1 MSKFV
6 FSVFALMSMMV
17 VVSAQ
22 AIAGDAISTA
32 AISNSTNATTSAQ
45 NATIST
51 NTAVTNAPGT
61 YAAAYDDT
69 QTSGK
74 PLVVLVGASWCP
86 ACQSMKTSIMP
97 AVAAQGGLANI
108 AFAHVNVDAQRNLA
122 SQLLEG
128 SMIPQLVMYE
138 KVGDGWKMSRLVGS
152 QSVEAV
158 QGFIGPAV
166 ARQQVASKQDANG
179 KQPVATKQPATQ
191 KPGSMQQSSTSTQPS
206 TITSSAAAG

>member
-6 FSVFALMSMMV
+6 FSTFALISMMAA
-17 VVSAQ
+17 VSAQ
-22 AIAGDAISTA
+22 AATGDAISTA
-32 AISNSTNATTSAQ
+32 AVSNSTNATISAQ

-51 NTAVTNAPGT
+51 NTAVTNTPGT

-69 QTSGK
+69 QNSGK
-74 PLVVLVGASWCP
+74 PLVVLVGANWCP

-97 AVAAQGGLANI
+97 AIAAQGGLANV

-138 KVGDGWKMSRLVGS
+138 KVGDNWKMSRLVGA

-166 ARQQVASKQDANG
+166 ARQQV
-179 KQPVATKQPATQ
+179 VAKSQNVKNQPATQ
-191 KPGSMQQSSTSTQPS
+191 GPTAKQPDNTTKTQP
-206 TITSSAAAG
+206 TAAQQPAQQATAG